1 MDPIESFFT
10 LLYQQFVNEG
20 WSLLSSAPE
29 LLNVALPEFSV
40 KYIAA
45 SFHTGERVTIS
56 GRAPQASFV
65 SLTAYNTLG
74 LPISSTYLTPCRPFH
89 IVMGEDLPLPDTSG
103 LYCIIYRIYQPLR
116 GVDFPDIFINNIRIV
131 PKPLL
136 RIETTSF
143 ALTIPIQ
150 TLFAKLINLQIPT
163 PSPFFKPS
171 SQTTEGLFPNPYATY
186 LIGAPSLTRV
196 IKVQGVF
203 YNRKPSL
210 RFIGFMA
217 SNLST
222 TATDSSINWDQFPT
236 SNYEF
241 YVTYRKKDAEA
252 CGWKPGIP
260 LLFWKSTNLNPV
272 IVYREV
278 RTVNE
283 GIFNLMSTSW
293 QDAEQ
298 VMGIHYPIITFF

>member
-10 LLYQQFVNEG
+10 TLYRQFLNEG
-20 WSLLSSAPE
+20 WSLISSPPE

-40 KYIAA
+40 KYLAA
-45 SFHTGERVTIS
+45 SFRTGEHVTLS

-65 SLTAYNTLG
+65 SITAYNTMG
-74 LPISSTYLTPCRPFH
+74 LPVSYTYLTPCENFH
-89 IVMGEDLPLPDTSG
+89 ITMGKDLPLPDTPG
-103 LYCIIYRIYQPLR
+103 LYCVIYRIYQPLR
-116 GVDFPDIFINNIRIV
+116 GVDFPDIFVNNIHIV
-131 PKPLL
+131 PRSLL
-136 RIETTSF
+136 HIETTSF

-150 TLFAKLINLQIPT
+150 ILFAQLIDLQIPS

-171 SQTTEGLFPNPYATY
+171 AQATEGLFPNPYATY
-186 LIGAPSLTRV
+186 LIGAPSSTRV
-196 IKVQGVF
+196 VSVEGVF

-236 SNYEF
+236 SSYKF
-241 YVTYRKKDAEA
+241 YVAYRKKDAEA

-260 LLFWKSTNLNPV
+260 LLLWKSTNRNPV
-272 IVYREV
+272 LVYREV
-278 RTVNE
+278 RTVSE
-283 GIFNLMSTSW
+283 GIFHLTSTSW
-293 QDAEQ
+293 QDAQQ
-298 VMGIHYPIITFF
+298 VMGIHYPVMTFY